1 MKRLLYPLILLTY
14 VTSAHA
20 LNLDIGF
27 NDANGTSLNATGAAY
42 GTWDYGGAQTNT
54 RGSNSG
60 HLNVGYTHYYKGV
73 FNNNADPV
81 VAQINTGNVF
91 RRFTLSDAVT
101 QGAAFTFT
109 VVYDSWQLNDAKTA
123 GMGLGFAL
131 ENGNGNSAMVAL
143 KSGSG
148 SFSTAYSQGQGA
160 VSGSY
165 AGSTSGIGL
174 SNAFYLTGNNA
185 NEKDLTLQVNGDLS
199 TGAWSARMSLDSNH
213 DNTAVDTLTWTD
225 LGSGTGLTSITG
237 IQMRVMNG
245 GGSWGSATAGNDS
258 DNWVTVD
265 NISLDVAAV
274 PEPSASPLFMGLIAC
289 SLVVL
294 RRRF

>member
-1 MKRLLYPLILLTY
+1 MKRLLYPLIVLTY

-27 NDANGTSLNATGAAY
+27 NDANGTALNDTGAAY
-42 GTWDYGGAQTNT
+42 GTWDFGGAQTST
-54 RGSNSG
+54 RGTNSG
-60 HLNVGYTHYYKGV
+60 HLNVGYTHFYKGA
-73 FNNNADPV
+73 FNNNDG

-91 RRFTLSDAVT
+91 RRLTLTDAVT
-101 QGAAFTFT
+101 QGGAFTFT

-123 GMGLGFAL
+123 GMGLGFSL
-131 ENGNGNSAMVAL
+131 ENGNGNGAMVAL
-143 KSGSG
+143 KSGTG
-148 SFSTAYSQGQGA
+148 SFSSAYSQGL
-160 VSGSY
+160 GSVTGDY
-165 AGSTSGIGL
+165 TGNSSGIGL
-174 SNAFYLTGNNA
+174 SNNFYLTGNNA

-213 DNTAVDTLTWTD
+213 DNSAVDTLSWTA
-225 LGSGTGLTSITG
+225 LGSGTGLTAITG
-237 IQMRVMNG
+237 IQLRTMNG
-245 GGSWGSATAGNDS
+245 GGSWGSATAGNDT

-265 NISLDVAAV
+265 NVSLDVAAV

-289 SLVVL
+289 TLVVL